1 MKRRKFS
8 GVFLALTA
16 TLLWS
21 ANYVIARGLSDSIPP
36 VTLAVLRWTVA
47 FLVLL
52 PIAGKDIPK
61 QFPSIKKH
69 FKFFLLASILGV
81 SLFNT
86 LIYTAG
92 HYTSAT
98 NLSLIAITAPVFIII
113 MSILFLKTKFSYK
126 TLPGIIVTLIGLL
139 TLISKGNPIAL
150 LELDFNKG
158 DLLMLLA
165 AICFSG
171 YSVLMTQKPR
181 EVSMPVLLL
190 VTSFSGLVLLLPF
203 LSLPVNKLP
212 SPVFT
217 QEVLLSVLYVGI
229 FASIIAFYSWNHA
242 ILRIGSQRAGILYY
256 TLPLFSSLLAIMFL
270 GEQVQ
275 TFHLISFAFIIA
287 GIYISRNKKQY
298 NNV

>member
-1 MKRRKFS
+1 MKRRKLS
-8 GVFLALTA
+8 GVVLALAA

-21 ANYVIARGLSDSIPP
+21 ANYVIARGLSDSLPP
-36 VTLAVLRWTVA
+36 VTLAVLRWAVA

-52 PIAGKDIPK
+52 PVAGKDVPK
-61 QFPSIKKH
+61 QFPVIKKH
-69 FKFFLLASILGV
+69 FQFFLLASILGV

-92 HYTSAT
+92 HYTSAM

-113 MSILFLKTKFSYK
+113 MSVLFLKARFSYK
-126 TLPGIIVTLIGLL
+126 AFPGIILTLAGLL
-139 TLISKGNPIAL
+139 VLISKGNPIAL

-190 VTSFSGLVLLLPF
+190 VTSFTGLILLLPF
-203 LSLPVNKLP
+203 LPLPVNKVP
-212 SPVFT
+212 TPVFT
-217 QEVLLSVLYVGI
+217 PEVLLSVLYVGT

-242 ILRIGSQRAGILYY
+242 ILRIGSQRAGVLYY
-256 TLPLFSSLLAIMFL
+256 TLPLFSSLLAILFL

-275 TFHLISFAFIIA
+275 SFHFMSFTFIIA
-287 GIYISRNKKQY
+287 GIYMSGRSKTKL
-298 NNV
+298 